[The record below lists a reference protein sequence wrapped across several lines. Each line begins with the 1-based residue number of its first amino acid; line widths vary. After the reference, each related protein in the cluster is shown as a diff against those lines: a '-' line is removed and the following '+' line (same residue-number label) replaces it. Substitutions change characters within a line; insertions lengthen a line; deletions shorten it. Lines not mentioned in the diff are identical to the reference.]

1 MNDFALVL
9 AIASAIAVPL
19 YLAGRLAETVELPH
33 RAVSAALHLA
43 AGVLTAIVAFTL
55 MPPAV
60 QLGPPQFVLLAFVAG
75 GAIVAAMEWLAA
87 RQQASKPATD
97 AAPHSLGLI
106 LGVLVD
112 MAIDGVA
119 IGIGSTL
126 TLGTGLLLGLGLAIS
141 TAPLAFVTIA
151 TAKRQGMS
159 PGRRHRLSLLFV
171 VVVLAGATLGYWGL
185 RDQPQAVKLVLIAL
199 VAGFLITIIAQS
211 ILPEANREAETGDAA
226 LAFVGGLALF
236 ALLALAVK

>member
-1 MNDFALVL
+1 MSDFALVL
-9 AIASAIAVPL
+9 VIASAMAAPL
-19 YLAGRLAETVELPH
+19 YLAGVLAEKVDVPH
-33 RAVSAALHLA
+33 RAVSAALQLA

-60 QLGPPQFVLLAFVAG
+60 QSGPPLFVLLAFVAG
-75 GAIVAAMEWLAA
+75 GAIVAVMELLAA
-87 RQQASKPATD
+87 RRQASKPATD
-97 AAPHSLGLI
+97 ARPHSLGLV

-126 TLGTGLLLGLGLAIS
+126 TLGTGLLLGVGLAVS

-151 TAKRQGMS
+151 NAKHQGMQ
-159 PGRRHRLSLLFV
+159 PERRRRLSLLFV

-185 RDQPQAVKLVLIAL
+185 RDQSQAVKLVLIAL

-211 ILPEANREAETGDAA
+211 IIPEANREAETGDAA
-226 LAFVGGLALF
+226 LSYVAGLALF